1 MKTNK
6 LLLVGGD
13 KRRDYIEKYL
23 NGRGYT
29 TCVYEKDPALFK
41 EEILKKPSAVILPL
55 PVSRDGKT
63 VNIYGREN
71 EPIYL
76 DGLLQRLEAGDRVFG
91 GMLSDG
97 LKVKMSEK
105 GIKAYD
111 YYDEDIILKNAV
123 ITAECLADVL
133 KENGVDILNA
143 KIAVTGFGRT
153 AKAISEMLYGMNCD
167 FYIAARSDEAL
178 NDAKS
183 RNYKCVKLKNF
194 TEETPKTDVIINTV
208 PALILDEKILY
219 SLNSGAY
226 IFDIASYPYGV
237 DIELA
242 KEYGINAVRALSLPG
257 KYSPERAGI
266 IIGEKVESLL

>member
-23 NGRGYT
+23 NGRGYS
-29 TCVYEKDPALFK
+29 TCVYEKDPMLFK
-41 EEILKKPSAVILPL
+41 QEILKKPAAVILPL
-55 PVSRDGKT
+55 PASRDKKT
-63 VNIYGREN
+63 VNIYGKET
-71 EPIYL
+71 EPLYL
-76 DGLLQRLEAGDRVFG
+76 DELLQWLETGDRVFG
-91 GMLSDG
+91 GMLSDE
-97 LKVKMSEK
+97 LKGKMSEK

-123 ITAECLADVL
+123 ITAECLTDVL
-133 KENGVDILNA
+133 KENGVDILSV
-143 KIAVTGFGRT
+143 KTAVTGFGRT
-153 AKAISEMLYGMNCD
+153 AKAIAEMLYCMKCD
-167 FYIAARSDEAL
+167 FYVTARSDEAISQ
-178 NDAKS
+178 AKS
-183 RNYKCVKLKNF
+183 RNFKVVKLNNF
-194 TEETPKTDVIINTV
+194 TEETSKTDVIINTV

-219 SLNSGAY
+219 SLKSGAY

-242 KEYGINAVRALSLPG
+242 KGYGINVVRALSLPG